1 MKNKHKILSCEE
13 IAALLKCKRYNSFHF
28 CVIPTKRHLCT
39 GLFGTKLANFL
50 ILFSGSL
57 KSQTYF
63 CFENSYFSEM
73 NDNFEVTVE
82 WDNGEEDVVYITD
95 LVFEKTLLVCFVT
108 DESWTAK
115 VTQIFDWNDF
125 EVVWDKSNRKNSVT
139 TQDVSPLNLETFRG
153 ERVKW
158 RDDEQIEGTIAR
170 VRDVS
175 LENKEN
181 QTEGDYNPAKRAR
194 YYVDESHS
202 SDASSSASYSQE
214 SEGEIQEREQ
224 EPEPGRHSL
233 VNITENRSG
242 LIRWTTC
249 INPTLPECTFL
260 PEKQNVHTVMS
271 LYQYFLEYFTDQFC
285 ETVCELSNTYMREK
299 NPNATFV
306 LDKLLLKQYTGI
318 IIMTTLIR
326 LGAIKRYWQ
335 DNSRIDAIA
344 NTMSRKTFETT
355 FSTNPFQ

>member
-1 MKNKHKILSCEE
+1 
-13 IAALLKCKRYNSFHF
+13 
-28 CVIPTKRHLCT
+28 
-39 GLFGTKLANFL
+39 
-50 ILFSGSL
+50 
-57 KSQTYF
+57 
-63 CFENSYFSEM
+63 M
-73 NDNFEVTVE
+73 NDNFEVTVK
-82 WDNGEEDVVYITD
+82 WDNGEEHVVYITD
-95 LVFEKTLLVCFVT
+95 LVFEKTLLVYFVK

-125 EVVWDKSNRKNSVT
+125 EVVWDKSNRKILT
-139 TQDVSPLNLETFRG
+139 TKDVSPLNLETFLG

-175 LENKEN
+175 LENEEN

-202 SDASSSASYSQE
+202 SDSPSSASYSQD
-214 SEGEIQEREQ
+214 SEGEIQEKEQ
-224 EPEPGRHSL
+224 EPEARRHSL

-249 INPTLPECTFL
+249 INPTLSECTFL

-271 LYQYFLEYFTDQFC
+271 PYQYFFEYFTDQFC
-285 ETVCELSNTYMREK
+285 ETVCEVSNTYMREK
-299 NPNATFV
+299 HPNATFV

-326 LGAIKRYWQ
+326 IMSKRAQFQGAKRE
-335 DNSRIDAIA
+335 
-344 NTMSRKTFETT
+344 KCTT
-355 FSTNPFQ
+355 WKLLLQNCQC